1 LANRDIKNEYKSDK
15 VALKIQLTEYSL
27 NQEVTHQI
35 SSGNPISTPKPI
47 DLEASDR
54 SVKFNQF
61 LRFFDCHVKDLI
73 EMAVKAYIKSYFK
86 STTSLKKL
94 STQVANWSS

>member
-1 LANRDIKNEYKSDK
+1 MANRDIKNEYKSDK

-27 NQEVTHQI
+27 NQEVTHQS
-35 SSGNPISTPKPI
+35 SSGNAIPTPKPI

-61 LRFFDCHVKDLI
+61 LRFFDSHVKDLI
-73 EMAVKAYIKSYFK
+73 EKAVKAYIKSNFK